1 MKRLTLALLAAVIGI
16 TACEND
22 TDGSGNR
29 PPGVPFS
36 KIRLSENSPAEA
48 GVPTVTTTQTY
59 LYNQGLLTG
68 STTVQSYSVQGET
81 MKIENSATVTYNGQQ
96 AVVTD
101 NFGNVSTYLL
111 NDRGYAVQCT
121 RQETGTT
128 RTYTFSYFDAES
140 KCYLEHLTESING
153 EPYASIDI
161 DYSNLRALR
170 IVQHTD
176 IYEQAYTAVSDNGTP
191 NRSEVPALFLASLY
205 PLSLHTAALYGKL
218 LGEPFEMLTDE
229 IIPDGNTESR
239 EITRYTYSFD
249 GRNVITSCKEVTN
262 SYGTSYTRTVNYAI
276 E

>member
-1 MKRLTLALLAAVIGI
+1 MKKLTLALLVAAIGI

-22 TDGSGNR
+22 TDGSDNR
-29 PPGVPFS
+29 PAVPFS
-36 KIRLSENSPAEA
+36 KIQLSENSPAEA

-59 LYNQGLLTG
+59 LYDRGLLTG

-81 MKIENSATVTYNGQQ
+81 MKIENYATVTYDGQQ

-101 NFGNVSTYLL
+101 NFGNISTYLL

-121 RQETGTT
+121 RQEAGTT
-128 RTYTFSYFDAES
+128 RTYTFSYFDTEG
-140 KCYLEHLTESING
+140 KCYLEHLAESING

-176 IYEQAYTAVSDNGTP
+176 TYEQAYTAASDNGTP
-191 NRSEVPALFLASLY
+191 NRSEVPALFLTSLY

-218 LGEPFEMLTDE
+218 LGEPFEVLTDE

-239 EITRYTYSFD
+239 EVTRYTYSFD
-249 GRNVITSCKEVTN
+249 GRNLISSCKEVTN
-262 SYGTSYTRTVNYAI
+262 SYGTSYTRTVNYTI
-276 E
+276 Q

>member
-1 MKRLTLALLAAVIGI
+1 
-16 TACEND
+16 
-22 TDGSGNR
+22 
-29 PPGVPFS
+29 
-36 KIRLSENSPAEA
+36 
-48 GVPTVTTTQTY
+48 
-59 LYNQGLLTG
+59 
-68 STTVQSYSVQGET
+68 
-81 MKIENSATVTYNGQQ
+81 MKIENYATVTYDGQQ

-121 RQETGTT
+121 RQEAGTT
-128 RTYTFSYFDAES
+128 RTYTFSYFDTEG
-140 KCYLEHLTESING
+140 KYYLEHLAESING

-176 IYEQAYTAVSDNGTP
+176 TYEQAYTAASDNGTP
-191 NRSEVPALFLASLY
+191 NRSEVPALFLTSLY

-218 LGEPFEMLTDE
+218 LGEPFEVLTDE

-239 EITRYTYSFD
+239 EVTRYTYSFD
-249 GRNVITSCKEVTN
+249 RRNLITSCKEVTN
-262 SYGTSYTRTVNYAI
+262 SYGTSYTRTVNYTI

>member
-1 MKRLTLALLAAVIGI
+1 MKKLTLALLVAAIGI

-22 TDGSGNR
+22 TDGSDNR
-29 PPGVPFS
+29 PAVPFS
-36 KIRLSENSPAEA
+36 KIQLSENSPAEA

-59 LYNQGLLTG
+59 LYDRGLLTG

-81 MKIENSATVTYNGQQ
+81 MKIENYATVTYDGQQ

-121 RQETGTT
+121 RQEAGTT
-128 RTYTFSYFDAES
+128 RTYTFSYFDTEG
-140 KCYLEHLTESING
+140 KYYLEHLAESING

-176 IYEQAYTAVSDNGTP
+176 TYEQAYTAASNNGTP
-191 NRSEVPALFLASLY
+191 NHSEVPSLFLTSLY

-229 IIPDGNTESR
+229 ITPDGNTESR
-239 EITRYTYSFD
+239 EVTRYTYSFD
-249 GRNVITSCKEVTN
+249 GRNLITSCKEVTN
-262 SYGTSYTRTVNYAI
+262 SYGTSYTRTVNYTI

>member
-1 MKRLTLALLAAVIGI
+1 MKKLTLALLVAAIGI

-22 TDGSGNR
+22 TDGSDNR
-29 PPGVPFS
+29 PAVPFS
-36 KIRLSENSPAEA
+36 KIQLSENSPAEA

-59 LYNQGLLTG
+59 LYDRGMLTG

-81 MKIENSATVTYNGQQ
+81 MKIENYATVTYDGQQ

-121 RQETGTT
+121 RQEAGTT
-128 RTYTFSYFDAES
+128 RTYTFSYFDIEG
-140 KCYLEHLTESING
+140 KCYLKHLAESING

-176 IYEQAYTAVSDNGTP
+176 TYEQAYTAASYNGTP
-191 NRSEVPALFLASLY
+191 NRSEVPALFLTSLY

-218 LGEPFEMLTDE
+218 LGEPFEVLTDE

-239 EITRYTYSFD
+239 EVTRYTYSFD
-249 GRNVITSCKEVTN
+249 GRNLITSCKEVTN
-262 SYGTSYTRTVNYAI
+262 SYGTSYTRTVNYTI

>member
-1 MKRLTLALLAAVIGI
+1 MKKLTLALLVAAIGI

-22 TDGSGNR
+22 TDGSDNR
-29 PPGVPFS
+29 PAVPFS
-36 KIRLSENSPAEA
+36 KIQLSENSPAEA

-59 LYNQGLLTG
+59 LYDRGLLTG

-81 MKIENSATVTYNGQQ
+81 MKIENYATVTYDGQQ

-121 RQETGTT
+121 RQEAGTT
-128 RTYTFSYFDAES
+128 RTYTFSYFDTEG
-140 KCYLEHLTESING
+140 KYYLEHLAESING

-176 IYEQAYTAVSDNGTP
+176 TYEQAYTAASDNGTP
-191 NRSEVPALFLASLY
+191 NRSEVPALFLTSLY

-218 LGEPFEMLTDE
+218 LGEPFEVLTDE

-239 EITRYTYSFD
+239 EVTRYTYSFD
-249 GRNVITSCKEVTN
+249 RRNLITSCKEVTN
-262 SYGTSYTRTVNYAI
+262 SYGTSYTRTVNYTI